1 MKEGLLYYERYAEV
15 NDGSYVK
22 GVIDPTHIARAEKS
36 ERVLNSFCSSSVK
49 VRWKDGAEQT
59 FSGGI
64 GQAIIDHFGLD
75 KERK

>member
-15 NDGSYVK
+15 NDGSYLT
-22 GVIDPTHIARAEKS
+22 GFIDPTHIARAEKD
-36 ERVLNSFCSSSVK
+36 SFCSSSVR